1 MLKEEES
8 CFWMTE
14 VLIVQV
20 SSEGSR
26 VRVRLWTRCFLCVSQ
41 INHALPTRAGCI
53 SVFLV
58 ISQRNPGQHFN
69 LPSGDETP
77 PSTAR
82 KVDFCRA
89 GSIKNGSATQTRTQ
103 RWFSFFIS
111 SPHFENGSARKP
123 WKSFVGFSFF
133 SQSQGGGQMEER
145 GRRKRTAGVDLSTA
159 RIGKEV

>member
-1 MLKEEES
+1 MPKEEES

-26 VRVRLWTRCFLCVSQ
+26 VRVRLWTRCVLCVSQ

-77 PSTAR
+77 PRTAQ
-82 KVDFCRA
+82 KVDFCQDD
-89 GSIKNGSATQTRTQ
+89 SIKNGSATQTRTQ
-103 RWFSFFIS
+103 RWFSWRSSFLLRILKKEAHGSRERASWIS
-111 SPHFENGSARKP
+111 VSLHDHREEDKWRKEGGEKERLELI
-123 WKSFVGFSFF
+123 WA
-133 SQSQGGGQMEER
+133 QQG
-145 GRRKRTAGVDLSTA
+145 
-159 RIGKEV
+159 